1 MSKKRNPRKIQKI
14 PLIVISICAFIVVT
28 ACAYFGYS
36 IGGIG
41 GAAFGVFFGLAITG
55 C

>member
-1 MSKKRNPRKIQKI
+1 MIKKRNPQKIEKI

-28 ACAYFGYS
+28 TCTYFGYS
-36 IGGIG
+36 IGGTG
-41 GAAFGVFFGLAITG
+41 GAVFGVFFGLAISG